1 MAALFL
7 APWAI
12 GFLVFTLGPLI
23 ASGYLS
29 LTDYGLLSAPEF
41 VGLSNYAKM
50 LTDDPRFVK
59 SIGVTALYVFV
70 SVPVTLVAAFLVA
83 ALVNDRQRSSGASGK
98 ASRSPLFG
106 FYRAA
111 FYLPSLIAASVAVA
125 ILWVRLFAYD
135 GIVNNLLAPLGLPR
149 IAWIG
154 QPGTAIWTI
163 ILLSVWSFGSTMVI
177 FYAAL
182 KQVPA
187 ERYEAAS
194 IDGAGMLAKLWHITL
209 PAISPIILFNAV
221 IVLVNALQSFTP
233 AYIVSN
239 GTGGPADSTLVF
251 ALYLYEQAFRDLHMG
266 YASAMAVLMLLA
278 LAGITALIFASSKFW
293 VHYED

>member
-50 LTDDPRFVK
+50 LADDPRFMK

-70 SVPVTLVAAFLVA
+70 SVPVTLVVAFLVA
-83 ALVNDRQRSSGASGK
+83 MLVNDRQRSSKAGGK
-98 ASRSPLFG
+98 PRRSPLFG

-135 GIVNNLLAPLGLPR
+135 GIVNDLLAPLGLSPV
-149 IAWIG
+149 AWIG

-177 FYAAL
+177 FLAAL

-187 ERYEAAS
+187 ERYEAAG
-194 IDGAGMLAKLWHITL
+194 IDGAGMLRRLWHITL

-221 IVLVNALQSFTP
+221 TVLVNALHSFTP

-251 ALYLYEQAFRDLHMG
+251 ALYLYEQAFRDLNMG

-278 LAGITALIFASSKFW
+278 LAGITALIFASSRVW